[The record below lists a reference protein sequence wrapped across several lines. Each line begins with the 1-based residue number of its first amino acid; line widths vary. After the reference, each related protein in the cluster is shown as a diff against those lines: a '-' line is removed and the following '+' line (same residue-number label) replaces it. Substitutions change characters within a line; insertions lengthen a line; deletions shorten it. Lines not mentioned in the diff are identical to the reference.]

1 MQAVHITNCR
11 IVRRRSICTPITLD
25 RLGEDRSQTTAT
37 DLRQAGVLLD
47 IHFPE
52 TVGVVAIRDI
62 GGKTACR
69 AFSKR
74 VLIHRQRG
82 GMLTLEAV
90 AVTRH
95 R

>member
-1 MQAVHITNCR
+1 VGG
-11 IVRRRSICTPITLD
+11 RRHEQDGSD
-25 RLGEDRSQTTAT
+25 Y
-37 DLRQAGVLLD
+37 LRQAGVLLD

-74 VLIHRQRG
+74 VLVHRQRG
-82 GMLTLEAV
+82 GML
-90 AVTRH
+90 
-95 R
+95 